1 MSTLSYRT
9 CWNSIGLYEFAWG
22 NKAVFWLVRCINTL
36 LLHYIQHSREQGLC
50 GCPEDIANLD
60 KSVQHPAHTVQPQ
73 TDLVFSSYQQQVSS
87 SLRTIWIHNLITEP
101 TLGTGASRE
110 RKDATSLW
118 SNYNIRD
125 RNTNVTRKIL
135 KQTIVNRDSQT
146 APSFQPH

>member
-50 GCPEDIANLD
+50 QCPEDVANLD
-60 KSVQHPAHTVQPQ
+60 KSVQHPAHTVKPP
-73 TDLVFSSYQQQVSS
+73 TDLAFTSISSKYLHLPEQ
-87 SLRTIWIHNLITEP
+87 IWIHNLITEQ
-101 TLGTGASRE
+101 TLGTGAFRE

-118 SNYNIRD
+118 SNYNISD
-125 RNTNVTRKIL
+125 RNTMWRGRFLNT
-135 KQTIVNRDSQT
+135 TITNRDSQT
-146 APSFQPH
+146 PPLFQLH

>member
-36 LLHYIQHSREQGLC
+36 LLHYIQHSREQGLLSMPRGRSKPWQVC
-50 GCPEDIANLD
+50 AAP
-60 KSVQHPAHTVQPQ
+60 SAHRNTPDGSHVH
-73 TDLVFSSYQQQVSS
+73 LYQQQVSS
-87 SLRTIWIHNLITEP
+87 SLRTIWIHGVITEQ
-101 TLGTGASRE
+101 TLGTGAFRE

-118 SNYNIRD
+118 SNYNVGK

-135 KQTIVNRDSQT
+135 KHN
-146 APSFQPH
+146 HH